1 MSAPM
6 RIAAVCGIKTPRGS
20 WASFA
25 ASVLRLFM
33 HWRGQD
39 SNPAKA
45 TLAEFHEKM
54 GKENQRRAFAL
65 VNAKEFL
72 ALESS

>member
-1 MSAPM
+1 
-6 RIAAVCGIKTPRGS
+6 
-20 WASFA
+20 
-25 ASVLRLFM
+25 M